1 MANKICDNDCEHC
14 DWVTC
19 PKMEE
24 ETETI
29 TVSKGCL
36 KARTG
41 RFVVYDVEYLKRHI
55 EQEAA
60 IYGNVSAIEAL
71 KKSSWVPITY
81 RDMTEEE
88 KNEFTVEGTKIL
100 NCPLPDDGA
109 EVLITTEFGNVFMD
123 VFHNEIGD
131 CYFEDY
137 DIEDARAWMPLPE
150 SYKKKKEAEA

>member
-1 MANKICDNDCEHC
+1 MTN
-14 DWVTC
+14 
-19 PKMEE
+19 EE
-24 ETETI
+24 AIKE
-29 TVSKGCL
+29 L
-36 KARTG
+36 KDASDSEVRYG
-41 RFVVYDVEYLKRHI
+41 DIKHHHDEVVKRVE
-55 EQEAA
+55 AFDM
-60 IYGNVSAIEAL
+60 AIEAL

-123 VFHNEIGD
+123 VFHNENGD

-137 DIEDARAWMPLPE
+137 EIEDARAWMPLPKP
-150 SYKKKKEAEA
+150 YRKEADA